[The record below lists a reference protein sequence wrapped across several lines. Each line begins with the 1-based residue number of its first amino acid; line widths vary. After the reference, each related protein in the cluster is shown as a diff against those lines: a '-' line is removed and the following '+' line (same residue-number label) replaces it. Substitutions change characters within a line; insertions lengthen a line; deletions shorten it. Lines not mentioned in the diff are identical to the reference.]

1 MNQLAQR
8 VVRFSE
14 VFTLVI
20 ILLYILILWPGRT
33 DSFWFSTASL
43 VLFTL
48 ATIIAFV
55 IIIASFLQQERFAL
69 QAMLAFF
76 IVSIILSAYAYWWN
90 GIVDPLFLAV
100 LVLAIIGATASCG
113 ELRMLSKGHL
123 FTKPQ
128 QESTPR
134 VEKAEREA
142 EKEMSEDKATSAKRE
157 KKTSAKRS
165 ARKTSGKTSAKKR
178 AGAQKSTAKKT
189 AKQEKTSTAKKAA
202 KQTQKRSVKRSAGK
216 KSGKK

>member
-48 ATIIAFV
+48 ATIIAFI
-55 IIIASFLQQERFAL
+55 IIIASFLQYERLAL

-113 ELRMLSKGHL
+113 ELRMLGKGHL

-165 ARKTSGKTSAKKR
+165 AKKTEKKRAKKR
-178 AGAQKSTAKKT
+178 AGAKTSTAKKT

-202 KQTQKRSVKRSAGK
+202 KQEKKTGGKRSAGK